1 MTRNSSSA
9 RPENS
14 ASPSERAT
22 AKRPR
27 NAYRRQLTAAR
38 PGAPTIGPEARRA
51 AVVILEVL
59 AGVRT
64 PGGAAGVLGIRLP
77 RYYLL
82 EQRAIA
88 GLIAACEPRPRGRA
102 VSADRQLARLER
114 ELAVS
119 QRELARHQALAR
131 TTQRALGL
139 APPVSAP
146 AAAAGKTRG
155 ASNGTTQRRRRK
167 PATRALRAARLLR
180 SADSPGG
187 EAPATVQEAV
197 GSHAAAGSTAGV
209 IRPVAREATH
219 S

>member
-1 MTRNSSSA
+1 MTRSSSST
-9 RPENS
+9 RPESS
-14 ASPSERAT
+14 ASPSEQAT

-27 NAYRRQLTAAR
+27 NAYRRQLAAAR
-38 PGAPTIGPEARRA
+38 PGVPTIGPEARRA

-88 GLIAACEPRPRGRA
+88 GLIAACEPRPRGRT

-139 APPVSAP
+139 APPVSP
-146 AAAAGKTRG
+146 PVTAAGKTR
-155 ASNGTTQRRRRK
+155 AAPNGTTQRRRRK

-180 SADSPGG
+180 SVDSPGG

-197 GSHAAAGSTAGV
+197 GSHAAAGSAAGV
-209 IRPVAREATH
+209 IRPVAREETH